1 LSILG
6 GNAGLKGLLHPAE
19 FLAGA
24 EYSNGLLHLPVD
36 NGFRGLPKDCAG
48 SFHSAETLNVLW
60 IASKIESYG

>member
-1 LSILG
+1 VIPLAATKVVPFA
-6 GNAGLKGLLHPAE
+6 NAAA